1 MHSNK
6 YRILAFMNAFSQGR
20 SGGDMVFVE
29 IAKRLLKDYDFT
41 LVTSY
46 LGSQL
51 CIDNNLK
58 INFLLTTK
66 EQSFSSVIFIYIK
79 RIIKGIEMS
88 FKVKKPDL
96 ILSTSDILPDVI
108 PSLFLK
114 IKFRK
119 VCWVQHIF
127 HINPSTRYV
136 SHFSQRL
143 SFFLIKRF
151 ADIIVVDNSLLKKE
165 LVRIGFNKNKINV
178 NYPGINLEYLGKVE
192 SAKKTYTGVFMAQL
206 RKSKGIIDLIRIWK
220 RVCNRLPNAKLAII
234 GKGSEDIIVELK
246 EEIKKLDLEKNITIL
261 GFLPTEA
268 AFSTIKASKIFVFP
282 SHEEGFG
289 IAPLEAQALGVPVVA
304 YNLPVFEEVFPTGM
318 IKVEKHDINKFAKR
332 IVGVIENQD
341 YKVIL
346 SKEALENAQRFDWDK
361 TASTEH
367 EIFNNVLNNGLM

>member
-192 SAKKTYTGVFMAQL
+192 SAKKTYTGVFMAHL

-289 IAPLEAQALGVPVVA
+289 IAPL
-304 YNLPVFEEVFPTGM
+304 
-318 IKVEKHDINKFAKR
+318 
-332 IVGVIENQD
+332 
-341 YKVIL
+341 
-346 SKEALENAQRFDWDK
+346 
-361 TASTEH
+361 
-367 EIFNNVLNNGLM
+367 